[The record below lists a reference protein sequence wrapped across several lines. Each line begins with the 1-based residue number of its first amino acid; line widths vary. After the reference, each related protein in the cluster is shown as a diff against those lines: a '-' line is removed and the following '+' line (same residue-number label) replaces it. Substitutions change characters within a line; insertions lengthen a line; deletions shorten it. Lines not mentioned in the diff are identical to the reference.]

1 MADKSPPGSSRIW
14 GRHSNVWT
22 LQRLETVAHGHPY
35 IKAKESAEFYL
46 NVRPGGRRPSPVCGL
61 SAVGWPPAE
70 SVLLQVAS
78 GSTVP
83 RAEGLGLRALRVPY
97 EPHPVPVLAFSD
109 RDFPLLPGEQF
120 GEGQG
125 RREVGPPG
133 RSNRSH
139 RDDDQRY
146 TGSAVEEGK
155 GRVDSVGLVK
165 RRPDHPRPGRRR
177 SAGCAGG
184 GSCRRSSPGCGRGG

>member
-1 MADKSPPGSSRIW
+1 MDIRTSKLKS
-14 GRHSNVWT
+14 
-22 LQRLETVAHGHPY
+22 
-35 IKAKESAEFYL
+35 SAEFYL

-120 GEGQG
+120 GGG
-125 RREVGPPG
+125 VKGGGKLGHRGGVIV
-133 RSNRSH
+133 SH